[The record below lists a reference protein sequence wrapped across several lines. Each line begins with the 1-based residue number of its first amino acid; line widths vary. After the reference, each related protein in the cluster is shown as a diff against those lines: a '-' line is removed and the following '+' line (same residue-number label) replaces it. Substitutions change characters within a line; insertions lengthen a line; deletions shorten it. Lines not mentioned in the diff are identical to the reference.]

1 MLIEQPQLRPEVS
14 IRWLTIACFE
24 IRVGDFRIVIDPC
37 IGESPRAPFGPE
49 VIEGA
54 DIVLL
59 SHTHWDH
66 ITDLAYVMEK
76 FHCPVL
82 CGELSAPALI
92 EMLNANPHDVY
103 PVTPNLELDFGG
115 ARVRALFARHTNQ
128 HCTHAD
134 LTDPAHQRPWVNTPQ
149 RLACGNFGD
158 LEYRDYLITTPGGL
172 KIMFWGSNATPEQLG
187 IIRELKPTTGYVL
200 NETPFEVEITEN
212 GKTVFITVENK
223 FIRGDIKVLIPHHMD
238 LAMSEDVYL
247 PRIEEMER
255 AVHARV
261 PGCTVITPERLKWY
275 HMGLSVWA

>member
-92 EMLNANPHDVY
+92 EMLNANPHDCLLY
-103 PVTPNLELDFGG
+103 TSPCACRKDGSHRGRRQAAAYGDPLWCFSG
-115 ARVRALFARHTNQ
+115 AA
-128 HCTHAD
+128 
-134 LTDPAHQRPWVNTPQ
+134 
-149 RLACGNFGD
+149 
-158 LEYRDYLITTPGGL
+158 
-172 KIMFWGSNATPEQLG
+172 
-187 IIRELKPTTGYVL
+187 
-200 NETPFEVEITEN
+200 
-212 GKTVFITVENK
+212 
-223 FIRGDIKVLIPHHMD
+223 
-238 LAMSEDVYL
+238 
-247 PRIEEMER
+247 
-255 AVHARV
+255 
-261 PGCTVITPERLKWY
+261 
-275 HMGLSVWA
+275 

>member
-115 ARVRALFARHTNQ
+115 AGA
-128 HCTHAD
+128 
-134 LTDPAHQRPWVNTPQ
+134 
-149 RLACGNFGD
+149 
-158 LEYRDYLITTPGGL
+158 
-172 KIMFWGSNATPEQLG
+172 
-187 IIRELKPTTGYVL
+187 
-200 NETPFEVEITEN
+200 
-212 GKTVFITVENK
+212 
-223 FIRGDIKVLIPHHMD
+223 
-238 LAMSEDVYL
+238 
-247 PRIEEMER
+247 R
-255 AVHARV
+255 AVCPPYEPALHTCGPDRPGAPAPVGQHAAAAGVRQFRRSGI
-261 PGCTVITPERLKWY
+261 P
-275 HMGLSVWA
+275 

>member
-82 CGELSAPALI
+82 CGELSAPSLI

-187 IIRELKPTTGYVL
+187 IIRELKPDIAIMQFTKQ
-200 NETPFEVEITEN
+200 TPEDLAAMAEAGSV
-212 GKTVFITVENK
+212 
-223 FIRGDIKVLIPHHMD
+223 KVLIPHHMD

-261 PGCTVITPERLKWY
+261 PGCTVITPERLRWY

>member
-14 IRWLTIACFE
+14 IRWLTIACVE

-92 EMLNANPHDVY
+92 EMLNANPS
-103 PVTPNLELDFGG
+103 TRSRRIWSWTSA
-115 ARVRALFARHTNQ
+115 ARGCAR
-128 HCTHAD
+128 C
-134 LTDPAHQRPWVNTPQ
+134 LPA
-149 RLACGNFGD
+149 
-158 LEYRDYLITTPGGL
+158 
-172 KIMFWGSNATPEQLG
+172 
-187 IIRELKPTTGYVL
+187 IRTSTA
-200 NETPFEVEITEN
+200 
-212 GKTVFITVENK
+212 
-223 FIRGDIKVLIPHHMD
+223 HM
-238 LAMSEDVYL
+238 
-247 PRIEEMER
+247 R
-255 AVHARV
+255 
-261 PGCTVITPERLKWY
+261 T
-275 HMGLSVWA
+275 